1 MKLIAPQN
9 CLPPSSTSSA
19 CILNILCVCRLFCP
33 VTDANSLCMYHSTC
47 SLISRGQVSTCVHG
61 DNAALVMQSLCF
73 IWTLSMIIIV
83 LIVNHL
89 SSLRLLPPLSL
100 LSKFGLIIYG
110 IYSLQCSCSSY
121 SLASRMQYCRCDV

>member
-19 CILNILCVCRLFCP
+19 CILNILCVYRLLGP
-33 VTDANSLCMYHSTC
+33 VTDVNSLCMYHSTC
-47 SLISRGQVSTCVHG
+47 SLISRGQVSTCVYCDG
-61 DNAALVMQSLCF
+61 AALVMPSLCF
-73 IWTLSMIIIV
+73 ISTISMIIIV

-89 SSLRLLPPLSL
+89 SSSRLLLLLPL
-100 LSKFGLIIYG
+100 LSKFGHIIHG
-110 IYSLQCSCSSY
+110 IYSLQCSCSSC